1 MEQQVIQT
9 EPMIEARI
17 ERRIVSPRL
26 RKITGW
32 ALLAASAGT
41 FFDAYASSR
50 GAQGSIGLIPLYLG
64 FPIGS
69 IGFVI
74 LIRQVAGWTPAILA
88 AIGLAP
94 FFYFMG
100 AYPNGAEGWIGLVL
114 FGIAH
119 LFLPLIERF
128 PAVLWIT
135 AGLLGFPEFG
145 QGSWGLLSAFTI
157 FGAAIAASGIFI
169 LWDYEQKQPHEPLS
183 NTNTGA
189 GG

>member
-9 EPMIEARI
+9 EPIIEARI

-41 FFDAYASSR
+41 FFDAYASLDYP
-50 GAQGSIGLIPLYLG
+50 QGSIGLIPLYIG

-69 IGFVI
+69 IGLVI

-88 AIGLAP
+88 GIGLAP

-100 AYPNGAEGWIGLVL
+100 EYPNGAEGWIGLVL
-114 FGIAH
+114 YGIAH
-119 LFLPLIERF
+119 LFLPLIGRF
-128 PAVLWIT
+128 PAVLWIA

-145 QGSWGLLSAFTI
+145 QGSWGPISAFTV
-157 FGAAIAASGIFI
+157 FGAAIAASGIFV
-169 LWDYEQKQPHEPLS
+169 LWGLRPKAAS
-183 NTNTGA
+183 
-189 GG
+189 